1 MRLRR
6 PPSSL
11 YTFLAGYREA
21 WLGVAS
27 MRASG
32 VSPNLKGSAPTVSGR
47 ALNRLSPLCLPI
59 SSPRQEGGR
68 DSTIA
73 CACVPSFRRAASR
86 HRPSSHRLLP
96 RIRRRY
102 RTDATRPTISSH
114 AATSAD
120 TIDRASFDGLN
131 RLTFVSCLSRNKRRV
146 RHREVTNVFDNSPAE
161 NVYIA

>member
-1 MRLRR
+1 
-6 PPSSL
+6 
-11 YTFLAGYREA
+11 
-21 WLGVAS
+21 

-73 CACVPSFRRAASR
+73 CACVPLFRRAASR

-102 RTDATRPTISSH
+102 RTDATRQPISSH

-120 TIDRASFDGLN
+120 TIDRASSDGLN